1 MKVQS
6 SSHKFILQVQSLCTF
21 NEAFSFMELK
31 NNFSPSKI
39 IKMENKVMA
48 TSVTFSLWQTNN
60 CKMFAG
66 PSPACWP

>member
-48 TSVTFSLWQTNN
+48 TSVTFSL
-60 CKMFAG
+60 
-66 PSPACWP
+66 